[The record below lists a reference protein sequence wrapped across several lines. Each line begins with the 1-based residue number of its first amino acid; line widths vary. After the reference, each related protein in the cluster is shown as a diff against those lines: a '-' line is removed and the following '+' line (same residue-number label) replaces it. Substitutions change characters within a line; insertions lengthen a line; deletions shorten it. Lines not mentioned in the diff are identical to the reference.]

1 DGKVKEQLDDPE
13 AWDNGSELWVPWT
26 KTVERQLQ
34 AWGLQMKIPEW
45 WFGYRGGSVTEEL
58 EAKDEEGEGAR
69 IAIYDLPSGYFGLYV
84 DHLATVEEAL
94 ANWKKVL
101 LSDNDPSIRFVKEE
115 TEIWRGRTA
124 MRVQFTG
131 LRTDNN
137 IGDITYTVDM
147 LLIAKDG
154 YVYTLFNKIDDVSRT
169 PEMVEQFEQVV
180 DSFQFT
186 S

>member
-26 KTVERQLQ
+26 KTVERQSQ
-34 AWGLQMKIPEW
+34 AWGLRMQIPEW
-45 WFGYRGGSVTEEL
+45 WLGYRGGSATEEL
-58 EAKDEEGEGAR
+58 ETKDEEGEAGA
-69 IAIYDLPSGYFGLYV
+69 IAAYLLPTSSFMLHV
-84 DHLATVEEAL
+84 NHVATVEEAL
-94 ANWKKVL
+94 AYWKEFL

-115 TEIWRGRTA
+115 TETWRGRTA
-124 MRVQFTG
+124 MRVQLTG
-131 LRTDNN
+131 LTTD
-137 IGDITYTVDM
+137 GDIAHTSDM

-154 YVYTLFNKIDDVSRT
+154 YVYTLCYEIIDVSRT

-180 DSFQFT
+180 DSIQFT